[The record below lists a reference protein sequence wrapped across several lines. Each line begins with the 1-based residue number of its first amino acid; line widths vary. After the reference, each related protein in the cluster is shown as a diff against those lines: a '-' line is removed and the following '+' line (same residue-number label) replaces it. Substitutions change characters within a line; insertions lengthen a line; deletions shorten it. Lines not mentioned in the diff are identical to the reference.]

1 MDDKHIEGS
10 CDTMLAFRQLNG
22 LFSNSLFSH
31 SNQKSELLE
40 QQQRKMDP
48 HRVPLKMIQDV
59 VTRWWSTYK
68 MVSLSLSLSSF

>member
-22 LFSNSLFSH
+22 LFSH

-68 MVSLSLSLSSF
+68 MVSLSLSLLLLMILK